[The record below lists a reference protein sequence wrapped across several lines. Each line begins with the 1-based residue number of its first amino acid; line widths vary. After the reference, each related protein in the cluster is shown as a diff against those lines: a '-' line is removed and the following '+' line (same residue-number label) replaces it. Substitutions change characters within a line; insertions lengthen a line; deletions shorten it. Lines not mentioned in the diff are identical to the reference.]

1 MKITHDIFPASILVA
16 SPDVFQDF
24 TLAST
29 SSSLTNPTGAR
40 SFTRVRLVVME
51 DPTSST
57 PPTQVVLVA
66 ADHPEGPRLVF
77 REVIRTLNWS
87 GNKRKDSQLI
97 TESGKVIAFKY
108 VRGCDCGSRLRSWS
122 PYQTM
127 KEDAK

>member
-1 MKITHDIFPASILVA
+1 MKIRHDIFPASILVA

-51 DPTSST
+51 DSIT

-122 PYQTM
+122 PYQIM

>member
-29 SSSLTNPTGAR
+29 SSHTNPTGAR

-51 DPTSST
+51 DSIA
-57 PPTQVVLVA
+57 PPTQIVLVA
-66 ADHPEGPRLVF
+66 ADHPDGPRLVF

-87 GNKRKDSQLI
+87 GNKRQDSQLI

-122 PYQTM
+122 PYQIM

>member
-29 SSSLTNPTGAR
+29 SSLTNSTGAR

-51 DPTSST
+51 DPD
-57 PPTQVVLVA
+57 TQVVLVA

-77 REVIRTLNWS
+77 REVISTLNWS

>member
-29 SSSLTNPTGAR
+29 SSSHTNPTGAR

-51 DPTSST
+51 DPN
-57 PPTQVVLVA
+57 TQVVLVA
-66 ADHPEGPRLVF
+66 ADHPDGPRLVF

-87 GNKRKDSQLI
+87 GNKRQDSQLI
-97 TESGKVIAFKY
+97 TKSGKVIAFKY

-122 PYQTM
+122 PYQIM
-127 KEDAK
+127 KEEIT

>member
-29 SSSLTNPTGAR
+29 SSHTNPTGAR

-51 DPTSST
+51 DSIT
-57 PPTQVVLVA
+57 PPTQIVLVA
-66 ADHPEGPRLVF
+66 ADHPDGPRLVF

-87 GNKRKDSQLI
+87 GNKREDSQLI

-122 PYQTM
+122 PYQIM

>member
-29 SSSLTNPTGAR
+29 SSSSLTNPTGAR

-51 DPTSST
+51 DPNS
-57 PPTQVVLVA
+57 QVVLVA

-97 TESGKVIAFKY
+97 TDSGKVIAFKY

-122 PYQTM
+122 PYQIM
-127 KEDAK
+127 KEEIT

>member
-29 SSSLTNPTGAR
+29 SHSDSNPTGAR

-51 DPTSST
+51 DSQNPA
-57 PPTQVVLVA
+57 TQVVLVA
-66 ADHPEGPRLVF
+66 ADHPDGPRLVF

-97 TESGKVIAFKY
+97 TDSGKVIAFKY

-122 PYQTM
+122 PYQIM

>member
-29 SSSLTNPTGAR
+29 SSLTNPTGAR

-51 DPTSST
+51 DSIT

>member
-1 MKITHDIFPASILVA
+1 MKILHDIFPASILVA

-29 SSSLTNPTGAR
+29 SYSLTNTTGAR

-51 DPTSST
+51 DPDA
-57 PPTQVVLVA
+57 QVVLVA

-87 GNKRKDSQLI
+87 GNKREDSQLI

-122 PYQTM
+122 PYQIM
-127 KEDAK
+127 KEEIT

>member
-29 SSSLTNPTGAR
+29 SSSSLTNPTGAR

-51 DPTSST
+51 DSIT
-57 PPTQVVLVA
+57 PPTQIVLVA
-66 ADHPEGPRLVF
+66 ADHPDGPRLVF

-87 GNKRKDSQLI
+87 GNKRQDSQLI

-122 PYQTM
+122 PYQIM

>member
-51 DPTSST
+51 DSQT
-57 PPTQVVLVA
+57 PATQVVLVA

-77 REVIRTLNWS
+77 REVISTLNWS

-127 KEDAK
+127 KEEIT

>member
-29 SSSLTNPTGAR
+29 SSSITNPTGAR

-51 DPTSST
+51 DSQT
-57 PPTQVVLVA
+57 PATQVVLVA
-66 ADHPEGPRLVF
+66 ADHPDGPRLVF

-87 GNKRKDSQLI
+87 GNKRQDSQLI

>member
-1 MKITHDIFPASILVA
+1 MKIRHDIFPASILVA
-16 SPDVFQDF
+16 SPDVFKDF

-51 DPTSST
+51 DANSST

-66 ADHPEGPRLVF
+66 ADHPDGPRLVF

-87 GNKRKDSQLI
+87 GNKRQDSQLI

-122 PYQTM
+122 PYQIM
-127 KEDAK
+127 KEEIT

>member
-29 SSSLTNPTGAR
+29 SLDNPTGAR

-51 DPTSST
+51 DSQT
-57 PPTQVVLVA
+57 PATQVVLVA

>member
-29 SSSLTNPTGAR
+29 SSHTNPTGAR

-51 DPTSST
+51 DSIT
-57 PPTQVVLVA
+57 PPTQIVLVA
-66 ADHPEGPRLVF
+66 ADHPDGPRLVF

-87 GNKRKDSQLI
+87 GNKRQDSQLI

-122 PYQTM
+122 PYQIM

>member
-1 MKITHDIFPASILVA
+1 MNILHDIFPASILVA

-51 DPTSST
+51 DANPST

-87 GNKRKDSQLI
+87 GNKRHDSQLI

>member
-1 MKITHDIFPASILVA
+1 MKIRHDIFPASILVA

-29 SSSLTNPTGAR
+29 SSLTNPTGAR

-51 DPTSST
+51 DTQN

-87 GNKRKDSQLI
+87 GNKREDSQLI

-122 PYQTM
+122 PYQIM
-127 KEDAK
+127 KEEIT

>member
-29 SSSLTNPTGAR
+29 SSSSLTNPTGAR

-51 DPTSST
+51 DLTS
-57 PPTQVVLVA
+57 QVVLVA
-66 ADHPEGPRLVF
+66 ADHPDGPRLVF

-87 GNKRKDSQLI
+87 GNKRQDSQLI

-122 PYQTM
+122 PYQIM

>member
-1 MKITHDIFPASILVA
+1 MKIRHDIFPASILVA

-29 SSSLTNPTGAR
+29 SSSSLTNPTGAR

-51 DPTSST
+51 DSIT
-57 PPTQVVLVA
+57 PPTQIVLVA
-66 ADHPEGPRLVF
+66 ADHPDGPRLVF

-87 GNKRKDSQLI
+87 GNKRQDSQLI
-97 TESGKVIAFKY
+97 TKSGKVIAFKY

-122 PYQTM
+122 PYQIM
-127 KEDAK
+127 KEEIT

>member
-1 MKITHDIFPASILVA
+1 MKILHDIFPASILVA

-29 SSSLTNPTGAR
+29 SSSLANPTGAR

-51 DPTSST
+51 DSQT
-57 PPTQVVLVA
+57 PATQVVLVA
-66 ADHPEGPRLVF
+66 ADHPDGPRLVF
-77 REVIRTLNWS
+77 REVIRALNWS
-87 GNKRKDSQLI
+87 GNKRQDSQLI

-122 PYQTM
+122 PYQIM
-127 KEDAK
+127 KEEIT

>member
-29 SSSLTNPTGAR
+29 SSSITNPTGAR

-51 DPTSST
+51 DSQT
-57 PPTQVVLVA
+57 PATQVVLVA
-66 ADHPEGPRLVF
+66 ADHPDGPRLVF

-87 GNKRKDSQLI
+87 GNKRQDSQLI
-97 TESGKVIAFKY
+97 TKSGKVIAFKY

-122 PYQTM
+122 PYQIM
-127 KEDAK
+127 KEEIT

>member
-1 MKITHDIFPASILVA
+1 MKIRHDIFPASILVA

-29 SSSLTNPTGAR
+29 SLANPTGAR

-51 DPTSST
+51 DPQN
-57 PPTQVVLVA
+57 PATQVVLVA

-77 REVIRTLNWS
+77 REVIHALNWS
-87 GNKRKDSQLI
+87 GNKRQDSQLI

-122 PYQTM
+122 PYQIM
-127 KEDAK
+127 KEEIT

>member
-29 SSSLTNPTGAR
+29 SSHTNPTGAR

-51 DPTSST
+51 DSIT
-57 PPTQVVLVA
+57 PPTQIVLVA
-66 ADHPEGPRLVF
+66 ADHPDGPRLVF

-87 GNKRKDSQLI
+87 GNKRQDSQLI
-97 TESGKVIAFKY
+97 TKSGKVIAFKY

-122 PYQTM
+122 PYQIM
-127 KEDAK
+127 KEEIT

>member
-29 SSSLTNPTGAR
+29 SSHTNPTGAR

-51 DPTSST
+51 DSIT

>member
-51 DPTSST
+51 EADVHT
-57 PPTQVVLVA
+57 PTQVVLVA
-66 ADHPEGPRLVF
+66 ADHPDGPRLVF

-87 GNKRKDSQLI
+87 GNKRQDSQLI

>member
-51 DPTSST
+51 DSTS
-57 PPTQVVLVA
+57 QVVLVA
-66 ADHPEGPRLVF
+66 ADHPDGPRLVF
-77 REVIRTLNWS
+77 REVIRALNWS
-87 GNKRKDSQLI
+87 GNKRQDSQLI

-122 PYQTM
+122 PYQIM
-127 KEDAK
+127 KEEIT

>member
-1 MKITHDIFPASILVA
+1 MKILHDIFPASILVA

-51 DPTSST
+51 DPAT

-66 ADHPEGPRLVF
+66 ADHPDGPRLVF
-77 REVIRTLNWS
+77 REAIRTLNWS
-87 GNKRKDSQLI
+87 GNKREDSQLI

-122 PYQTM
+122 PYQIM
-127 KEDAK
+127 KEEIT